1 MNKEN
6 LGSIYDDYLI
16 DTKFDNS
23 KINTI
28 YQTKINNKFN
38 YRGITTKIKDDFG
51 NVFYIQ
57 LLANVDGEV
66 TTIKNLLKTLLWGNM
81 IVATVSIFASYVI
94 SKKTLD
100 SLYESYNKQTEFVQN
115 VAHEL
120 RTPLTIIQAKQQ
132 LLLEEP
138 DSKILDKSEDKDL
151 VTELEYNKKIN
162 IDINKIS
169 QVIIILL
176 DNAIKYTKPGDTIT
190 IKTTNRDNKCIIE
203 VIDTGIGISK
213 EGLKHVFE
221 RFYREDKARSRETG
235 GTGLG
240 LSIAYKLIKIH
251 GGNIKIMQEN
261 PKGTRVI
268 VKI

>member
-138 DSKILDKSEDKDL
+138 DDGLSSVSSSITSSLSIFILSFC
-151 VTELEYNKKIN
+151 VTSLFSFFELQPVNIKVIITKQINNLIYLFFIN
-162 IDINKIS
+162 ILFSWFRYN
-169 QVIIILL
+169 
-176 DNAIKYTKPGDTIT
+176 
-190 IKTTNRDNKCIIE
+190 
-203 VIDTGIGISK
+203 
-213 EGLKHVFE
+213 
-221 RFYREDKARSRETG
+221 
-235 GTGLG
+235 
-240 LSIAYKLIKIH
+240 IAYYCIFIRCWNLYIC
-251 GGNIKIMQEN
+251 NISMFTFFH
-261 PKGTRVI
+261 TRI
-268 VKI
+268 CIRNIW

>member
-94 SKKTLD
+94 SK
-100 SLYESYNKQTEFVQN
+100 
-115 VAHEL
+115 
-120 RTPLTIIQAKQQ
+120 
-132 LLLEEP
+132 
-138 DSKILDKSEDKDL
+138 
-151 VTELEYNKKIN
+151 
-162 IDINKIS
+162 
-169 QVIIILL
+169 
-176 DNAIKYTKPGDTIT
+176 
-190 IKTTNRDNKCIIE
+190 
-203 VIDTGIGISK
+203 
-213 EGLKHVFE
+213 
-221 RFYREDKARSRETG
+221 
-235 GTGLG
+235 
-240 LSIAYKLIKIH
+240 
-251 GGNIKIMQEN
+251 
-261 PKGTRVI
+261 
-268 VKI
+268 